1 MDEEKE
7 LNQDNLQEIK
17 SSDED
22 LAAQWASM
30 LENQETNP
38 QEDLAAQWA
47 SMLENQQNP
56 ESKDLGKT
64 EEKESKES
72 GSIPDDIAKKLEL
85 ILDIPVTISFEV
97 GSRKLQIEDIV
108 KLSPSSIVELNKN
121 IDQPIDIKVNGVLV
135 AKGELYQVEDKF
147 AVKIV
152 QIISKEERI
161 KLINSQLGG
170 GQGWL

>member
-7 LNQDNLQEIK
+7 INQNNLEDK
-17 SSDED
+17 KGSDED

-30 LENQETNP
+30 LENQESGS

-47 SMLENQQNP
+47 SMLENQQSP
-56 ESKDLGKT
+56 ESKPL
-64 EEKESKES
+64 EKKENV
-72 GSIPDDIAKKLEL
+72 PDDISKKLEL
-85 ILDIPVTISFEV
+85 ILDIPVTISFEI

-108 KLSPSSIVELNKN
+108 KLSPSSIVELNKS

-161 KLINSQLGG
+161 KLINTQLSG